1 MMKYKDGG
9 IFQDRDGMKAPQDI
23 DGGSAKPKKPAK
35 KAPRTKLPPLRKG
48 QVDMPSDPDDGSVGM
63 KKGGLTMVKKD
74 GKMVPDFAADGEGKM
89 AKGGVAKGMHR
100 MPDGK
105 IMKDSAHKKSGGKV
119 GPKMQQIAARAVK
132 SHEKRM
138 HTPKKMGTGG
148 AVRGDGV
155 AIRGK
160 TKGRLV

>member
-23 DGGSAKPKKPAK
+23 DGGSAKPKKPK
-35 KAPRTKLPPLRKG
+35 KKPSRTKLPPLRPG
-48 QVDMPSDPDDGSVGM
+48 QIDMPSDPDDGSVGM
-63 KKGGLTMVKKD
+63 KKGGMT
-74 GKMVPDFAADGEGKM
+74 
-89 AKGGVAKGMHR
+89 KGMHR

-105 IMKDSAHKKSGGKV
+105 MMKDSAHKDAKKDA
-119 GPKMQQIAARAVK
+119 PKMQQIAARAVK

-138 HTPKKMGTGG
+138 HAPKKMGTGG
-148 AVRGDGV
+148 AVRGDGCAV
-155 AIRGK
+155 KGK